1 MTSKQLTQLFD
12 ELVEFTHWME
22 DRPLELGLDPALT
35 VVKLAVIAERNA
47 MLLSEP
53 A

>member
-12 ELVEFTHWME
+12 ELVEFTHWM